1 MGRVVLSC
9 AVWRVEDR
17 EGGWKEEPL
26 LSRKRKLGP
35 VWLPLLPTQPPSQ
48 GSFTLRSA
56 LPQGQLLPT
65 PELLCPRQRT
75 SCSPLLC
82 CSAPG
87 RGPSCFHLFKFE
99 S

>member
-17 EGGWKEEPL
+17 EGGWKEEPF

-65 PELLCPRQRT
+65 PELLRPTAVLLRPRQRT
-75 SCSPLLC
+75 KLL
-82 CSAPG
+82 
-87 RGPSCFHLFKFE
+87 PSIQV
-99 S
+99 